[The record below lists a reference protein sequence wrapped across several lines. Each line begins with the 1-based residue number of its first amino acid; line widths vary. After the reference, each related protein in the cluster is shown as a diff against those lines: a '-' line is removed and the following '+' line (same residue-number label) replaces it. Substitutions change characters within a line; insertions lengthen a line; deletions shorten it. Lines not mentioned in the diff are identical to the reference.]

1 MEKRISL
8 FEVFGNNVITRN
20 SIFDFFTELEDLKE
34 DKIVLDFK
42 NITFISRSCADEYLK
57 QKKISKMTLIEVN
70 MSEDICNMF
79 DLINRQYKKAGLPRL
94 VQIIPECEDCSLV
107 FA

>member
-8 FEVFGNNVITRN
+8 FEVFGNNIITRN
-20 SIFDFFTELEDLKE
+20 SISDFFEEIDSLKD

-42 NITFISRSCADEYLK
+42 KITFVSRSCADEYLK
-57 QKKISKMTLIEVN
+57 QRKASKKNILEVN
-70 MSEDICNMF
+70 MSNNICEMF
-79 DLINRQYKKAGLPRL
+79 SLVNKQYKKEGINIL
-94 VQIIPECEDCSLV
+94 VQVIPECGTNSLV

>member
-8 FEVFGNNVITRN
+8 FEVFSNNIITRN
-20 SIFDFFTELEDLKE
+20 SISDFFEEVNSLKNN
-34 DKIVLDFK
+34 KIILDFK

-57 QKKISKMTLIEVN
+57 QRKASKKDILEAN
-70 MSEDICNMF
+70 MSKNICEMF
-79 DLINRQYKKAGLPRL
+79 SLVNRQYKKAGLNIL
-94 VQIIPECEDCSLV
+94 VQIIPKCNTNSLV

>member
-8 FEVFGNNVITRN
+8 FEVFGNNIITRN
-20 SIFDFFTELEDLKE
+20 SIFDFFTELEDSKE

-42 NITFISRSCADEYLK
+42 DITFISRSCADEYLK
-57 QKKISKMTLIEVN
+57 QRKISKKAVIETN
-70 MSEDICNMF
+70 MSKDVCNMF
-79 DLINRQYKKAGLPRL
+79 DLINKQYKKAGLKL
-94 VQIIPECEDCSLV
+94 LAKIIPRCESCSLV

>member
-8 FEVFGNNVITRN
+8 FRVFGNNIITRN

-34 DKIVLDFK
+34 NKIVLDFK

-57 QKKISKMTLIEVN
+57 QKKISSKTVVEEN
-70 MSEDICNMF
+70 RSEDVCNMF
-79 DLINRQYKKAGLPRL
+79 DLIDRQYKKAGLKL
-94 VQIIPECEDCSLV
+94 L
-107 FA
+107 A